1 MTERDP
7 KTIQETADTIAKL
20 KTVFVETPTYL
31 QLREQFLDLH
41 SQRVADLKEGND
53 SECTAIILT
62 GPPGSGKTQMTK
74 RLTKF
79 VPEIRSDKND
89 RYLDVVRVRAP
100 STTTVLNIG
109 KQILGEL
116 EHPYTK
122 GSNQFDIWDQ
132 IETQFR
138 QRRVKFLIIDETH
151 DLIFNHQGREILT
164 ALSTLKSLLNSIK
177 WPVNLLL
184 AGTPELTELVALNGE
199 VNRRKEI
206 IEIPKLSWAQ
216 DGENI
221 PGIVEY
227 LAAKAGLA
235 VSDDLRGQDFG
246 LRLFHAAQHKPG
258 LAFKFVVESIRPCLR
273 VGDETLTRNHFAQ
286 YARRNFNCLDGL
298 NPFLAP
304 DFRDIGVRAQT
315 KEDENSLTRIALQR
329 ALARWKKTGS

>member
-7 KTIQETADTIAKL
+7 KTIQETAEIIAKL

-41 SQRVADLKEGND
+41 YQRVADLKEGNS
-53 SECTAIILT
+53 SECTAILLA
-62 GPPGSGKTQMTK
+62 GPPGSGKSQMTK
-74 RLTKF
+74 QLAKF
-79 VPEIRSDKND
+79 IPEIRSDKKD

-100 STTTVLNIG
+100 ATTTVLNIG

-116 EHPYTK
+116 EHPHTK
-122 GSNQFDIWDQ
+122 GSNQFEIWDQ

-151 DLIFNHQGREILT
+151 DLIFNHQGREILAT
-164 ALSTLKSLLNSIK
+164 LSTLKSLLNSIK

-216 DGENI
+216 DGDNF
-221 PGIVEY
+221 PPIVEY
-227 LAAKAGLA
+227 IASKAGLG
-235 VSDDLRGQDFG
+235 VSTDLKSEDFG

-273 VGDETLTRNHFAQ
+273 AGDQTLTRDHFAQ
-286 YARRNFNCLDGL
+286 YARRKSNCLDGL
-298 NPFLAP
+298 NPFLSP
-304 DFRDIGVRAQT
+304 DFRDIGVRDQT

-329 ALARWKKTGS
+329 ALARWKMTGS